1 MGNCPFFLSLS
12 HNTASCIVTQGLTG
26 PRRKAWA
33 RKGVQWHAT
42 TRRGKAGT
50 RPCDTARK
58 GHDTVGQRGRA
69 CGSAPMFAAWLVGES
84 RYKHCIM
91 ARGRPCVVTQCATR
105 LRYGAQRPA
114 TRRRGAVTRSVAR
127 ATRRAAGARVAIQ
140 FCIVTEGRDIVL
152 RHGSHA
158 HSDTAGLGHDT
169 AGVGAMMRPN

>member
-58 GHDTVGQRGRA
+58 GPRH
-69 CGSAPMFAAWLVGES
+69 
-84 RYKHCIM
+84 
-91 ARGRPCVVTQCATR
+91 GRPARKSVW
-105 LRYGAQRPA
+105 QRA
-114 TRRRGAVTRSVAR
+114 HVRSL
-127 ATRRAAGARVAIQ
+127 AGGGSRDTN
-140 FCIVTEGRDIVL
+140 IVSWLGGGLVL
-152 RHGSHA
+152 
-158 HSDTAGLGHDT
+158 
-169 AGVGAMMRPN
+169 